1 MDVIEQILQ
10 TKVVPVVA
18 IDDAD
23 RAADL
28 GAALVAG
35 NLPIAEVT
43 FRTAA
48 AEASIASMSQ
58 NSQLLVGAGTV
69 ISPAQV
75 DTAVDA
81 GAKFVVSPGLSSAVV
96 KRCTER
102 GVPVFPGAVTASE
115 VMAALELGIDTVKF
129 FPASTNGGAAAIKA
143 LSAPFGQVRFI
154 PTGGVSVDNLSDYF
168 AVKSVI
174 AVGGSWMVGKDLIN
188 SGDFDQ
194 IAQIAAAAVTRAN
207 ELRP

>member
-1 MDVIEQILQ
+1 MDVVDQILQ

-18 IDDAD
+18 IDDAAN
-23 RAADL
+23 AAAL
-28 GAALVAG
+28 ASALVAG

-48 AEASIASMSQ
+48 AEESIRAMSGE
-58 NSQLLVGAGTV
+58 SDILVGAGTV

-81 GAKFVVSPGLSSAVV
+81 GAKFVVCPGLSAAVV
-96 KRCTER
+96 KRCNER
-102 GVPVFPGAVTASE
+102 GVPVFPGAVTATE

-143 LSAPFGQVRFI
+143 LSAPFGQVKFI

-194 IAQIAAAAVTRAN
+194 ITEIASAAVARAN
-207 ELRP
+207 SLRN

>member
-1 MDVIEQILQ
+1 MDVVDQILQ

-18 IDDAD
+18 IDDAAN
-23 RAADL
+23 AAGL
-28 GAALVAG
+28 AKALVAG

-48 AEASIASMSQ
+48 AEESIRAMSGE
-58 NSQLLVGAGTV
+58 SDILVGAGTV

-81 GAKFVVSPGLSSAVV
+81 GARFVVCPGLSAPVV
-96 KRCTER
+96 ERCRER
-102 GVPVFPGAVTASE
+102 EVPVFPGAVTATE
-115 VMAALELGIDTVKF
+115 VMAALELGLDTVKF

-143 LSAPFGQVRFI
+143 LSAPFGQVKFI
-154 PTGGVSVDNLSDYF
+154 PTGGVSLDNLSDYL

-188 SGDFDQ
+188 GGNFDE
-194 IAQIAAAAVTRAN
+194 ITRIAAAAVARAA